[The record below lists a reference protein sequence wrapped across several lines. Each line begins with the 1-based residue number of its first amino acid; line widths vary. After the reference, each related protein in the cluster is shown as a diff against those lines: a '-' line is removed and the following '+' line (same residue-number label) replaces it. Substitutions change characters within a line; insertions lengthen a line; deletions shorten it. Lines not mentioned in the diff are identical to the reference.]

1 MTPEQKYQ
9 DLAHWL
15 GMTLQQYKVPVV
27 DDPFEL
33 DEVSFVYNV
42 ATAFSAQLAEKDAE
56 IERLG
61 KEYDEWHLNQLEYF
75 EIKRD
80 NARITIK
87 DLQQENQ
94 KLAALLQQASQQV
107 EELKE
112 YGACYEYSV
121 DAAFTGRYEER
132 WQDLSQRQRDKWL
145 HSFEASFQEWKIKQP
160 PTNHSNQGGETRWA
174 ILPSVRMSSAWL
186 RMAVKDGLLRLTKY
200 GSLIAALNPNRL
212 LSAIT
217 TGLII
222 HLPLP

>member
-1 MTPEQKYQ
+1 MTPEEKIRE
-9 DLAHWL
+9 LAIWIAGFL
-15 GMTLQQYKVPVV
+15 EKNKVPMQGVPIRNGFTV
-27 DDPFEL
+27 GKIEL
-33 DEVSFVYNV
+33 DETPFCYDL
-42 ATAFSAQLAEKDAE
+42 AAAFSAQLAEKDAE

-61 KEYDEWHLNQLEYF
+61 KDYDEWHLNQLEYF

-160 PTNHSNQGGETRWA
+160 PTNHSDQGGETR
-174 ILPSVRMSSAWL
+174 
-186 RMAVKDGLLRLTKY
+186 
-200 GSLIAALNPNRL
+200 
-212 LSAIT
+212 
-217 TGLII
+217 
-222 HLPLP
+222 